1 MATAKSASRRP
12 YRRRLQFGLRTLL
25 VLVTVFGVWFGIYMH
40 RVRRQKDAVQAIRE
54 FGGWVHYDF
63 QELPKKPLEFDP
75 RAKPWIPE
83 WLLSPFGEDFFFNVA
98 EVNLV
103 YETDSGKRKENCN
116 LTNGALSQL
125 NAFPELR
132 QLCLK
137 ETQAT
142 DDDLRI
148 VGTLKSLKRLYF
160 WDAKHIT
167 DAGVSHLSGLR
178 NLENVHLSF
187 SQISDDGLHIL
198 SKLPAIQHISVQGG
212 KFTDRGLG
220 FLKDKDQ
227 LRGLWLGAGSTTITD
242 AGVRQLG
249 GLINLEYLCLQGTK
263 VTDTGLGYLGGL
275 NKLEKLYLSNT
286 GVTDSGLEHLKELKS
301 LKKLF
306 LSGTQ
311 ASGVSFKKA
320 HPACGVF
327 H

>member
-1 MATAKSASRRP
+1 MAMDKPAPRMLCRH
-12 YRRRLQFGLRTLL
+12 RLQFGLRTLL
-25 VLVTVFGVWFGIYMH
+25 VFITVFGVWFGFYMQ
-40 RVRRQKDAVQAIRE
+40 RVRRQKEAARVIRE

-63 QELPKKPLEFDP
+63 QELPTKPLEFDP
-75 RAKPWIPE
+75 RAKPWVPE
-83 WLLSPFGEDFFFNVA
+83 WLLSRLGEDFFFNVA

-103 YETDSGKRKENCN
+103 YGTDSGKRKENSN
-116 LTNGALSQL
+116 LTNRALPHL

-148 VGTLKSLKRLYF
+148 VGALKSLKRLYF

-167 DAGVSHLSGLR
+167 DAGVSHLSGLK

-187 SQISDDGLHIL
+187 SQISDDGLQIL
-198 SKLPAIQHISVQGG
+198 SGLPAIQVISVQGG
-212 KFTDRGLG
+212 RFSDRGLG
-220 FLKDKDQ
+220 FLKDKNQ
-227 LRGLWLGAGSTTITD
+227 LRGLWLGAGSKAITD

-249 GLINLEYLCLQGTK
+249 GLTNLEYLCLQGTK

-275 NKLEKLYLSNT
+275 SKLEKLYLSNT
-286 GVTDSGLEHLKELKS
+286 GVTDSGLEHLKELKC

-320 HPACGVF
+320 RPGCGVF